1 MVGPIRVKN
10 GRLSMT
16 CFALILVSLDN
27 GVVVYADRI
36 LLSWSIVGSRRE
48 ANFEERSDRTSR
60 LMKFSKPTQQQGL
73 WISGLILR

>member
-48 ANFEERSDRTSR
+48 ANFEEPSDRTSR

-73 WISGLILR
+73 WIFGLTLR

>member
-1 MVGPIRVKN
+1 MAGPIRVKN
-10 GRLSMT
+10 GRLPMT

-48 ANFEERSDRTSR
+48 ANFEERSDRTKCLLNAAS
-60 LMKFSKPTQQQGL
+60 
-73 WISGLILR
+73 LRNDKAHGSLVSF